1 MAATPRLRAATSGC
15 HPAGLAASTCRPHPS
30 TIRSGQMVHVP
41 CRRALARL
49 TVAVLLGLPAAGCL
63 DTLAAGGPSGAAPA
77 VDRGAVLLVATTR
90 RAADDPD
97 RSPWFGGQRGKGL
110 TFAEARLTR
119 PDRSLVV
126 RMASVVE
133 RRREVASVRRV
144 AQGGAAAPA
153 FAAAATRARR
163 AAVRARLPRD
173 LRLVGDQ
180 RRPALGRH
188 PVFRGDRAVH
198 LAVGRLRPSTTA
210 TTARARCGRATRS
223 RTCCRPWPRARAVGG
238 STSWLTR
245 WARS

>member
-30 TIRSGQMVHVP
+30 TIRPGQMVHVP

-110 TFAEARLTR
+110 TFAEARLTG
-119 PDRSLVV
+119 PDRSPVG
-126 RMASVVE
+126 RMASVVTGD
-133 RRREVASVRRV
+133 REVARGAPHRAGRGGRAGVR
-144 AQGGAAAPA
+144 GGGDRP
-153 FAAAATRARR
+153 RR
-163 AAVRARLPRD
+163 APLRAWLP
-173 LRLVGDQ
+173 
-180 RRPALGRH
+180 
-188 PVFRGDRAVH
+188 
-198 LAVGRLRPSTTA
+198 
-210 TTARARCGRATRS
+210 
-223 RTCCRPWPRARAVGG
+223 
-238 STSWLTR
+238 
-245 WARS
+245 